1 MGFAYKKNA
10 KRTLVNNFLT
20 DVDYKLV
27 LLPREQNLKK
37 KNLGGRP
44 EEQILLN
51 VDTFKNLYIRLL
63 YFD

>member
-1 MGFAYKKNA
+1 
-10 KRTLVNNFLT
+10 LVNNFLT